1 MYGGLLCGASIWGAY
16 VWVLLRF
23 CMGASVWGLLYG
35 GFCMGASVWGFCT
48 AASVWGLLHGV
59 SVWRLLYGEF
69 LYRGGASV
77 LRRCMGTLLWA
88 KTPTNKETVEGQ

>member
-1 MYGGLLCGASIWGAY
+1 MGGYA
-16 VWVLLRF
+16 WVLLRF
-23 CMGASVWGLLYG
+23 CIRARAYVLR
-35 GFCMGASVWGFCT
+35 ASVWGFCT
-48 AASVWGLLHGV
+48 GASVWGLLHGV